1 VCTKFCLV
9 SSAVELRLYTAAV
22 GGSIPSPGTKQ
33 RKYMSDIESRVKKVI
48 ADHLGLE
55 EADVGND
62 KEFVK
67 DLGADSLD
75 TVELI
80 MALEA
85 EFKIDIPDDN
95 AGNINTVQAAVD
107 YIKTIL

>member
-1 VCTKFCLV
+1 
-9 SSAVELRLYTAAV
+9 
-22 GGSIPSPGTKQ
+22 
-33 RKYMSDIESRVKKVI
+33 MSDIEIRVKRVI
-48 ADHLGLE
+48 AEQLGLE
-55 EADVGND
+55 ETKIENN

-85 EFKIDIPDDN
+85 EFKIEIPDDN
-95 AGNINTVQAAVD
+95 AENINTVQAAVD